1 MLDLIWLLGGG
12 CEGGAAGG
20 VGWVG
25 LGAECWVDD
34 TGDGGVLEFGEGPG
48 SAESFC
54 TACGCFLGI
63 VKVLLLTRRAPDTWW
78 RDPGGPGGDK
88 TGIGSMGGPGFFG
101 LACMGIGCFL
111 NSLPLLKC
119 AALVFPLGRG
129 EVVAAAA
136 FVPLEPGDFFPP
148 LGVTFEAGGFFSG
161 DAVSFSGL
169 TSSLSSFSL
178 SFWAAAGKQIK

>member
-12 CEGGAAGG
+12 CEEAAGA

-34 TGDGGVLEFGEGPG
+34 TGDDGVLDFGDGPG
-48 SAESFC
+48 SIESFC
-54 TACGCFLGI
+54 PACGCFFGI
-63 VKVLLLTRRAPDTWW
+63 VKVLLPTRRAPDGWW
-78 RDPGGPGGDK
+78 RDPGGPKGDK
-88 TGIGSMGGPGFFG
+88 TGIGGMGGPGFFG

-111 NSLPLLKC
+111 NSLPLLKG
-119 AALVFPLGRG
+119 AALVLLLGRG
-129 EVVAAAA
+129 EVVGAAV

-148 LGVTFEAGGFFSG
+148 LGATFEAGGFLS
-161 DAVSFSGL
+161 AETISFSGL

-178 SFWAAAGKQIK
+178 SFWAAAGKQME